1 MKKAI
6 AAISIAV
13 IGSLA
18 CPVLL
23 TAAEEKEEIVQMS
36 SLPAAVQTAIK
47 DKAGSNEIVKI
58 EKKTEEGKTVYEAVV
73 NKKGKEWSIEVDANG
88 KFLKQYEES
97 KEKEEKGEKY
107 YQNAPGLERY
117 IAPEPIASHR
127 FANEKNFCRHRDFT
141 RDGRKRIGGARYR
154 EDRPDHRAKGQAQ

>member
-1 MKKAI
+1 MKKTI

-18 CPVLL
+18 CPVFL
-23 TAAEEKEEIVQMS
+23 TATEEKEEIVQLS
-36 SLPAAVQTAIK
+36 SLPAAVQTTIK

-88 KFLKQYEES
+88 KFLKQYQES

-107 YQNAPGLERY
+107 
-117 IAPEPIASHR
+117 
-127 FANEKNFCRHRDFT
+127 
-141 RDGRKRIGGARYR
+141 
-154 EDRPDHRAKGQAQ
+154 